1 MIDRETLIRKLNGL
15 CWDARRYGHDDYG
28 LDWGVGLDGK
38 SLEDDNDEDIFHP
51 EAVRLADEL
60 LALLS

>member
-1 MIDRETLIRKLNGL
+1 MIDRIYLIEKLNGL
-15 CWDARRYGHDDYG
+15 CWSARRYGHDDNG
-28 LDWGVGLDGK
+28 LDDWGVDIDGNPVTDYE
-38 SLEDDNDEDIFHP
+38 EDAYHP